1 MEEEFKNLYLY
12 LPSNV
17 KTERLLIGENNKI
30 NLLRKILDDSNK
42 ENLLKLIYNDA
53 SISEINL
60 FRGMVFI
67 TEASLYRNGLF
78 IKIEQ
83 KNQIRGSG
91 YDTAS
96 SELLLLK
103 DKGLYCIT
111 SADHGNYT
119 IDGYNSDPMY
129 SMIYEKIKK
138 DMGEKADLKPFNK
151 EFDRLVNKNKL
162 NGHFKSKEREKL
174 EIKLKAIYQEFD
186 KLIYSYLDKINNI
199 IIEDNKVKT
208 LK

>member
-12 LPSNV
+12 LPSNI

-30 NLLRKILDDSNK
+30 NLLKRILDDNK

-91 YDTAS
+91 YDTAT

-103 DKGLYCIT
+103 DKALYCIT

-129 SMIYEKIKK
+129 NMIYEKVKK
-138 DMGEKADLKPFNK
+138 DMGEKANLKPFNK
-151 EFDRLVNKNKL
+151 EFDRLVNEKKL
-162 NGHFKSKEREKL
+162 NGRFKSKEREKL
-174 EIKLKAIYQEFD
+174 SLELKAIYHEFD